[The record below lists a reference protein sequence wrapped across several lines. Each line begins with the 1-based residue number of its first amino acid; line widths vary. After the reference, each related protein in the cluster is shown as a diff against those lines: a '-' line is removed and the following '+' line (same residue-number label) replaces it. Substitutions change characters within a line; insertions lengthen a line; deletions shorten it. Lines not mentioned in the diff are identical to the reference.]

1 MFLALLI
8 RSRRDRIMFY
18 NDDADDDADADDDDD
33 DDDRTVTFV
42 KLREA
47 ADSEALTLDCV
58 FLIH

>member
-1 MFLALLI
+1 
-8 RSRRDRIMFY
+8 MFY